1 MIAAIRNAKVALLLA
16 VLLAFAGVAHAR
28 AAESKL
34 QVKVVAFGLFGD
46 QDVFESEAK
55 GAAEIAGRRFGG
67 GAAIVR
73 FNTKTRADATAETLA
88 ATLQSA
94 AKGMNAGRDILLVIL
109 TSHGSPAGVA
119 VKTPGAAAL
128 LTPLDLFTMLDATHV
143 RHRIVIVSACYSG
156 VFIPPL
162 ADPDTLVITAA
173 DAEHASFGCRDGN
186 TWTYFGDAFFNMALR
201 QTADLP
207 DAFALA
213 SVAVRKRETLE
224 HFEPSNPQMAGGEN
238 VERMLHGA
246 PVSGGADARY
256 APAYAGRGEAYGER
270 RDFDH
275 AVAAYNEAIRLDP
288 KYAPA
293 YAGRG
298 LTYHVKGDL
307 DHAIAD
313 YSAALELE
321 PRLYF
326 AYYQRG
332 VAYVAESDNN
342 RAIADFTQA
351 IKLNPR
357 FPDAFAK
364 RALAY
369 RANGDEAHA
378 KADLEEAVRLRSGA
392 ARP

>member
-313 YSAALELE
+313 YSAALRLE